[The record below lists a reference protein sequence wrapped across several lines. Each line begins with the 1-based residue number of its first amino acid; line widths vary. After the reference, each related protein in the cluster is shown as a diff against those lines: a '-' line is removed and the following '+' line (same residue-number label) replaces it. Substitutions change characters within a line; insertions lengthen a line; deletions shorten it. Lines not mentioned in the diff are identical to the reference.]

1 MALAPAQWGIPNKK
15 MKRYPFLI
23 LFLSLLLTLVSTI
36 LISVS
41 VLETSIARRLKESD
55 HETAHA
61 IAISL
66 NREALSVKEASFL
79 VDAHFSLGTYRFI
92 RLVGTQGDLLY
103 SREQQNPGNQGQPG
117 RLFWLWEIRTPEQ
130 AAAAEVKIRNPDSPI
145 GTVMVKSERRFDNT
159 LSNRWLLLV
168 LSANLIVLIIF
179 GLIFRFFLSREQQS
193 LLELES
199 IIGRLAKG
207 QPFQTALQP
216 DESVRRIYE
225 QLSLFSDELNFKIA
239 KALLQVEA
247 LNRQQRF
254 DEITGLLN
262 RNAFLQKLEE
272 TLQSHSPHEEGDI
285 DLIRITNLIE
295 LNEKYGRTLVDN
307 RLKRFASALNQ
318 SLENQ
323 YEAQVGRVSG
333 SDFGIFTPG
342 LALNEQHLLRFTKAQ
357 TEQNEF
363 HFSHARKSFSKGNKA
378 LQILGDCERNLRT
391 ATLEITT
398 HKPAHEHDGQLARW
412 KQLLQEGL
420 TEHRFFLQS
429 YKVINAERKLLHN
442 ECFIRLLDSDSNAPA
457 ITASKLL
464 PWAYELGLAGRID
477 LEVLALAL
485 GRVADQPEA
494 ICINLSEL
502 GLIDEQLRLNMLEM
516 LSDAPRY
523 SKMLWLDVPEKFA
536 FEHPQALK
544 QWIDAL
550 HPLGVKV
557 GIEHLDAY
565 AGRLIE
571 IQDTGLDYIKVAA
584 SLIQALKSPTQKQAI
599 KNLLTHLIASAHQLT
614 LTVIAEGVEQADDLE
629 WIFALDFDGATG
641 PGVG

>member
-1 MALAPAQWGIPNKK
+1 

-23 LFLSLLLTLVSTI
+23 LFVSLLLTLISTL

-41 VLETSIARRLKESD
+41 VLETSIARRLKDSD

-66 NREALSVKEASFL
+66 NREALSVREASFL
-79 VDAHFSLGTYRFI
+79 VDAHFALGTYRFI
-92 RLVGTQGDLLY
+92 RLMSAQGDLLY
-103 SREQQNPGNQGQPG
+103 SREQHTPENQKQPS

-130 AAAAEVKIRNPDSPI
+130 VAAAEVKVRNQDSPI
-145 GTVMVKSERRFDNT
+145 GTVMVKSEPRFDNT

-168 LSANLIVLIIF
+168 LSANLMVLTIF
-179 GLIFRFFLSREQQS
+179 GFVFRFFLSREQRS

-199 IIGRLAKG
+199 IIARLAKG
-207 QPFQTALQP
+207 QPFQTAVQP

-225 QLSLFSDELNFKIA
+225 KLNQFSDELNFKIA

-262 RNAFLQKLEE
+262 RNAFLKKLEE
-272 TLQSHSPHEEGDI
+272 TLQCHSLDEEGEI
-285 DLIRITNLIE
+285 DLIRITNLVE

-323 YEAQVGRVSG
+323 YEAQLGRVSG
-333 SDFGIFTPG
+333 SDFGIFAPG
-342 LALNEQHLLRFTKAQ
+342 LALDQQHLLRFVKAQ
-357 TEQNEF
+357 SEQNEF
-363 HFSHARKSFSKGNKA
+363 RFSHARKSFSKGNKA
-378 LQILGDCERNLRT
+378 LQVLGDCERNLR
-391 ATLEITT
+391 ATFLEVAA
-398 HKPAHEHDGQLARW
+398 PWPSHEHEAQLARW
-412 KQLLQEGL
+412 KKLLLQGL

-429 YKVINAERKLLHN
+429 YKVINAERQLLHN

-457 ITASKLL
+457 ITASRLL
-464 PWAYELGLAGRID
+464 PWAYELGLAGQID

-485 GRVADQPEA
+485 GRVADRPEA
-494 ICINLSEL
+494 VCINLSEL

-523 SKMLWLDVPEKFA
+523 CKMLWLDVPEKFA

-584 SLIQALKSPTQKQAI
+584 SLVQALKSPTQQQAI